1 MKENSLSIGV
11 TIVQFG
17 AKERVTSQGVKEF
30 SWYLSQG
37 VKELRELIIGVKEQ
51 KNSSKE

>member
-1 MKENSLSIGV
+1 VKENSLSIGV

-17 AKERVTSQGVKEF
+17 AKERVTSQGVKE
-30 SWYLSQG
+30 
-37 VKELRELIIGVKEQ
+37 LRELIIGVKEQ